1 MFTLTEI
8 YNLVLAKHYE
18 VEWDTQESLEDAY
31 STYLEL
37 SSSQQAQF
45 DSLVD
50 HALGQCKSDIINCF
64 PENRNSSLEMV
75 IQAQVEN
82 DIMEKLVKI
91 FQGYIID

>member
-1 MFTLTEI
+1 MFTLTET

-18 VEWDTQESLEDAY
+18 VEWDTQESLEHAY

-50 HALGQCKSDIINCF
+50 NALGQRKSDINCF
-64 PENRNSSLEMV
+64 PENRNSSLEME
-75 IQAQVEN
+75 IQEQVEN
-82 DIMEKLVKI
+82 NIKENLVTI
-91 FQGYIID
+91 FQGYIKD